1 MGVNVN
7 KDIPKAFGKVLRALR
22 IEAGLTQ
29 EELGFEANLQRN
41 YISSLELGNKQPSLT
56 TLYKI
61 SRALQIRAG
70 RLLDLTDEL
79 DGPYT

>member
-1 MGVNVN
+1 MN

>member
-1 MGVNVN
+1 MK
-7 KDIPKAFGKVLRALR
+7 KDIPKVFGKVLRALR

-29 EELGFEANLQRN
+29 EELGFEAELQRN

-56 TLYKI
+56 SLYKI
-61 SRALQIRAG
+61 SQALRIKPG
-70 RLLDLTDEL
+70 RLLDLIDEL